1 MKKSD
6 IIEIAIRILGLY
18 LFVNWLPNAVEF
30 LAITFLPFLQVESF
44 SDRNVMLVYMGIAI
58 GNIVLMISI
67 AFFLLFGAKKIVRR
81 VCNPEDFEETYNF
94 NTEPKAIY
102 QMALI
107 ITGLI
112 LISWTLAEVSWH
124 IKYYLNLERLNVEN
138 NEAEFRRM
146 WISITKIFIGIFL
159 IQLSGSIS
167 DYFGKNKRNENSG
180 T

>member
-6 IIEIAIRILGLY
+6 IIEIAIRIIGLY

-30 LAITFLPFLQVESF
+30 LALTFLPFIQDEAF
-44 SDRNVMLVYMGIAI
+44 SDRKDMLLYMGIAI

-67 AFFLLFGAKKIVRR
+67 ASFFLLGAKKIVRR
-81 VCNPEDFEETYNF
+81 VCNPEDFEETINF

-124 IKYYLNLERLNVEN
+124 IKYYLKLEQLNVEN
-138 NEAEFRRM
+138 NEAEFRKM
-146 WISITKIFIGIFL
+146 WISITKILIGIFL

-167 DYFGKNKRNENSG
+167 DYFGKNERNENKG
-180 T
+180 K